1 MPGGF
6 IAFAWVFYL
15 VIPNP
20 YELSHLPEYVILGAL
35 ALHAPKGDVE
45 GSEKAAGRPPYFRS
59 AVITSVVGTID
70 ELYQVLLPLRYFA
83 WYDVVL
89 NGVRGLLGLTLFWGI
104 SKE

>member
-59 AVITSVVGTID
+59 AVITSVVGTIMSSTRFFC
-70 ELYQVLLPLRYFA
+70 LCGILPGMMSF
-83 WYDVVL
+83 
-89 NGVRGLLGLTLFWGI
+89 
-104 SKE
+104 